1 MNLSAAWLL
10 PRMHNNSNCF
20 DDCTK
25 LNNQSLLQDTI
36 AASATP
42 PGTSGVALI
51 RLSGPASSAIAAA
64 IFRPASKRFPLADQM
79 AGYTCAPG
87 LIVDPGSTPE
97 TALDQVVLTRF
108 AAPHSF
114 TGEEVY
120 EITCHGG
127 QAVRQAIL
135 DLLFRLGV
143 QPAGPGEFTRRAF
156 LNGKLDLAQAEAVM
170 DLIAAN
176 ASKRAQVAMRQLQGQ
191 LSTRLRTIRQDLYDV
206 LAQLELVLEYPEH
219 EESETA
225 RASLLGKLMPQ
236 LSQVNALAA
245 SFRQGRLLSEGFT
258 VVIAGRPN
266 AGKSSL
272 LNALAGYDR
281 AIVTPVAGTTRDTVE
296 ELVDIGGVPVRLIDT
311 AGLRETTDLVERIG
325 VDRARTAILEADLVL
340 WLVSPPEHW
349 AGSAARDFS
358 ELEQE
363 LDEIRDLA
371 EQSDAMLLVAG
382 KEDLAE
388 SFELRSWLAEE
399 MPDLPLVSF
408 SAQTLEG
415 IGQMRQAIIDRYN
428 QTGSGQADEV
438 LVTSSRHK
446 ACLDRTLARLEAAA
460 AELERGEMLDLAAAL
475 LRDAMENLAEI
486 TGDLVTDTIIETIFS
501 RFCVGK

>member
-1 MNLSAAWLL
+1 MTLNIQNLLL
-10 PRMHNNSNCF
+10 
-20 DDCTK
+20 
-25 LNNQSLLQDTI
+25 DTI

-51 RLSGPASSAIAAA
+51 RLSGPASPAIAAA
-64 IFRPASKRFPLADQM
+64 IFRPAGKRFPPADQM

-87 LIVDPGSTPE
+87 LIVDPGTVPE
-97 TALDQVVLTRF
+97 SAIDQVVLTRF

-135 DLLFRLGV
+135 DLLYQLGV

-170 DLIAAN
+170 DLIASS

-191 LSTRLRTIRQDLYDV
+191 LSSRLREIRQNLYDV

-219 EESETA
+219 DESEVT
-225 RASLLGKLMPQ
+225 RAGLLSKLLPQ
-236 LSQVNALAA
+236 LEQVAALAA

-258 VVIAGRPN
+258 VVIVGRPN

-281 AIVTPVAGTTRDTVE
+281 AIVTPVPGTTRDTVE
-296 ELVDIGGVPVRLIDT
+296 ELVDIGGVPVRLVDT

-325 VDRARTAILEADLVL
+325 VDRARNAILEADLVL
-340 WLVSPPEHW
+340 WLISPPEHW
-349 AGSAARDFS
+349 TEATGRDFNDL
-358 ELEQE
+358 ELE
-363 LDEIRDLA
+363 LDELRDLA
-371 EQSDAMLLVAG
+371 EQSDALLLVAG
-382 KEDLAE
+382 KEDLAA
-388 SFELRSWLAEE
+388 SGELKAWLAAE

-415 IGQMRQAIIDRYN
+415 LDQMRQAIIDRYN

-446 ACLDRTLARLEAAA
+446 ACLDRTLARLESAA
-460 AELERGEMLDLAAAL
+460 AELERGEMLDLTAAL

-501 RFCVGK
+501 RFCIGK